1 MKDRTGQKLGYFYYE
16 EEPDP
21 AVIGQAAHEGRG
33 PADRGQYRQVAGT
46 AGPQLKPYMATDAA
60 RATRLAS
67 WLGAALFGDH
77 PHKGIAK
84 GIKI

>member
-1 MKDRTGQKLGYFYYE
+1 VKDRTGQKLGYFYYE

-46 AGPQLKPYMATDAA
+46 AGPQLKPLHGDRRSQSYALSL
-60 RATRLAS
+60 LAGR
-67 WLGAALFGDH
+67 GA
-77 PHKGIAK
+77 IW
-84 GIKI
+84 